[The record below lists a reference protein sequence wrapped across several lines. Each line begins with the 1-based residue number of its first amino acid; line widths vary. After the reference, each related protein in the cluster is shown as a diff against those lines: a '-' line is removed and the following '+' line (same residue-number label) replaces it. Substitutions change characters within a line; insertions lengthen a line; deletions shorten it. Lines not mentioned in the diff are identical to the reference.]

1 MSREAK
7 VSRRKESKQNNPN
20 LKYCFPLFF
29 LFIILVSTNRMSNSK
44 DQTLLP
50 QWNEE
55 LASQVSFADPTS
67 GTGSDYRLVYA
78 SDILKLENISSGHVH
93 DRIHVNDIIGV
104 EIEFTMEES
113 KLTSNDKAKQGQ
125 DKMEKIEQKIGEKLL
140 SGSYHGDDVVLND
153 QFPMTSGS
161 TAYLNIYAYPKAL
174 PKRGFFKQL
183 KECIIGEDE
192 ESTEQNS
199 HLKYGHRHEHHRRLK
214 LAPVE
219 DFAKASQL
227 VQNIKQISKLSHRS
241 QDRYLVIV
249 NPFSGTKQGEKVY
262 NEFVKKMLNEM
273 GVEHDVLI
281 TQRTGHATERM
292 MEQSNDDK
300 QFDRDV
306 KEYHTV
312 IAMGGDG
319 ILSEIIHGIQKRS
332 DFETIIDRLN
342 FGIVGCG
349 TSNGLAAS
357 INYAANEKYSPLE
370 SMFLISRGGLK
381 TLDLSHYETASR
393 TYTSFLTYSWA
404 FIADVDIESELIRF
418 MGILRNDI
426 WAVWRL
432 ICLRTYRAKFSYVPN
447 ISSFDAEKDFPK
459 LNENVPSDW
468 ITIEDD
474 VIMFWASQVSHASTT
489 TFQSPHS
496 KLQDGLFTILII
508 RKPCSKLELLKILLG
523 LENGTHLSQ
532 PKAEFFQCKA
542 FRLEPISKGSF
553 NDIDGEVV
561 EPGRLQAFVKN
572 RGLQLHA

>member
-1 MSREAK
+1 MSRETK
-7 VSRRKESKQNNPN
+7 TTRRKESKQNNPN
-20 LKYCFPLFF
+20 LKYYFPFF
-29 LFIILVSTNRMSNSK
+29 FISIILVSTHRMTNNK

-50 QWNEE
+50 RWNEE

-67 GTGSDYRLVYA
+67 GNGSDYRLIYA

-113 KLTSNDKAKQGQ
+113 KLSSSEKAKQGQ
-125 DKMEKIEQKIGEKLL
+125 DKMETMEQKIGEKLL

-153 QFPMTSGS
+153 QFPLTCGS

-174 PKRGFFKQL
+174 PKRSIFKQL

-227 VQNIKQISKLSHRS
+227 VQNIKQISKLTHRS
-241 QDRYLVIV
+241 QDRYLVIL

-262 NEFVKKMLNEM
+262 NEIVKKMLNEM

-281 TQRTGHATERM
+281 TQRVGHAMERM
-292 MEQSNDDK
+292 LEQSNDGK

-306 KEYHTV
+306 KEYHTI

-319 ILSEIIHGIQKRS
+319 ILSEIVHGIQKRG

-432 ICLRTYRAKFSYVPN
+432 ICLRSYRARFSYVPN
-447 ISSFDAEKDFPK
+447 TSSFDVEKDFLE
-459 LNENVPSDW
+459 LNEKVPSNW
-468 ITIEDD
+468 ITIKDD
-474 VIMFWASQVSHASTT
+474 FIMFWASQVSHASTT

-542 FRLEPISKGSF
+542 FRLEPISRGSF

-561 EPGRLQAFVKN
+561 EPGRLQAYVKSK
-572 RGLQLHA
+572 GLQFRA